1 MKSRPMFLHGF
12 ENHTKKQINKLKS
25 IPMKALKIIGL
36 SVLGIVVLVL
46 IVALFIDGKYD
57 VEREVTINKSKQE
70 VFDYVKSLKNQDN
83 FSVWAKIDPAMKKEF
98 VGEDATVGFVSAWD
112 SENPD
117 AGKGEQKI
125 IKIDEGNRIDYELH
139 FIEPFE
145 STDYAYLTTESVNDS
160 VTTVKWGLNG
170 EMKFPMKLMLLFMD
184 MEEML
189 APDLQNG
196 LDNLKAI
203 LEQ

>member
-1 MKSRPMFLHGF
+1 MKM
-12 ENHTKKQINKLKS
+12 LKV
-25 IPMKALKIIGL
+25 ILLILVGIIALLLITGL
-36 SVLGIVVLVL
+36 FV
-46 IVALFIDGKYD
+46 DGKYA

-70 VFDYVKSLKNQDN
+70 VFDYVKYLKNQDN
-83 FSVWAKIDPAMKKEF
+83 FSVWAKIDPVMKKEF
-98 VGEDATVGFVSAWD
+98 KGEDGTVGFVSAWD
-112 SENPD
+112 SEDPK

-125 IKIDEGNRIDYELH
+125 IKINEGERIDYELH

-145 STDYAYLTTESVNDS
+145 STDFAYLKTEAVNDS
-160 VTTVKWGLNG
+160 VTTVKWGFNG
-170 EMKFPMKLMLLFMD
+170 EMKYPMNLMMLTMN

-196 LDNLKAI
+196 LDNLKMI

>member
-1 MKSRPMFLHGF
+1 MR
-12 ENHTKKQINKLKS
+12 
-25 IPMKALKIIGL
+25 ALKIIGL
-36 SVLGIVVLVL
+36 VLVSLLVLVL
-46 IVALFIDGKYD
+46 ITGLFVNGKYD
-57 VEREVTINKSKQE
+57 VEREVTINKPKQE
-70 VFDYVKSLKNQDN
+70 VFDYIKYLKNQDN

-98 VGEDATVGFVSAWD
+98 RGEDGTVGFVSAWD

-125 IKIDEGNRIDYELH
+125 IKISEGERIDYELH

-145 STDYAYLTTESVNDS
+145 STDFAYLTTEAVNDS
-160 VTTVKWGLNG
+160 VTTVKWGFDG
-170 EMKFPMKLMLLFMD
+170 KMKYPMNLMMLFMD

-196 LDNLKAI
+196 LDNLKTL

>member
-1 MKSRPMFLHGF
+1 
-12 ENHTKKQINKLKS
+12 
-25 IPMKALKIIGL
+25 MKALKIIGL
-36 SVLGIVVLVL
+36 VLVGIIVLVL
-46 IVALFIDGKYD
+46 ITGLFVDGNYA
-57 VEREVTINKSKQE
+57 VEREVTINKSKQQ
-70 VFDYVKSLKNQDN
+70 VFDYVKYLKNQSN
-83 FSVWAKIDPAMKKEF
+83 YSVWAKIDPAMKTEF
-98 VGEDATVGFVSAWD
+98 HGEDGTVGFISAWD

-125 IKIDEGNRIDYELH
+125 IKIADGERIDYELH

-145 STDYAYLTTESVNDS
+145 STDFAYMTTEAVNDS
-160 VTTVKWGLNG
+160 VTTVKWGFNG
-170 EMKFPMKLMLLFMD
+170 KMKYPMNLMMLTMN

-196 LDNLKAI
+196 LNSLKSI